1 MNDLWHIKQFDEL
14 SNRELYQILQL
25 RNKVFVVEQN
35 CIYQDADEKDY
46 DAFHL
51 FLKQNTKII
60 AYARLFK
67 AGDYFDRGS
76 IGRVVVDPQHR
87 KQNLGKKLMQK
98 AIDFMVKNLKEKTIE
113 ISAQTYLIKFYNDLG
128 FKETGEK
135 YLEDN
140 IPHIRMMYR
149 QKEIKAKKTN
159 CLNDENCI

>member
-1 MNDLWHIKQFDEL
+1 MTGKWHIKQFDEL
-14 SNRELYQILQL
+14 STVELYEIIRL

-51 FLKQNTKII
+51 FLTQDDKIV

-67 AGDYFDRGS
+67 SGDYFEKAS
-76 IGRVVVDPQHR
+76 IGRVVVHPAYR
-87 KQNLGKKLMQK
+87 KQNLGKKLMQR
-98 AIDFMVKNLKEKTIE
+98 ALQFITETLKETTIE

-128 FKETGEK
+128 FKESGQE

-149 QKEIKAKKTN
+149 QKEIKAKTN
-159 CLNDENCI
+159 